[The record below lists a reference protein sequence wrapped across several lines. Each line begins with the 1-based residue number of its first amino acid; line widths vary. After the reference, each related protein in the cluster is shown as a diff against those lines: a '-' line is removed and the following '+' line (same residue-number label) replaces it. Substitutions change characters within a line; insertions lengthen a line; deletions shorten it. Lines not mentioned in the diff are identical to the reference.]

1 MIENDSSSEGEK
13 NTPLYIEYD
22 EKPGTQKSI
31 YSLALYAEH
40 KFIRGKIQ
48 VMTNNDR

>member
-1 MIENDSSSEGEK
+1 MIENDNSSEGEK
-13 NTPLYIEYD
+13 NSPLYIEYD
-22 EKPGTQKSI
+22 KEPGTQKSI
-31 YSLALYAEH
+31 YSLVLYVDH